1 MTAFDQVIT
10 LQNVNYNKEIMK
22 AQTHLV
28 SVLDST
34 TAQSR
39 ESVEINI
46 TSPIIEET
54 AKLAGNSVPSPLST
68 NSTIENADGDAF
80 NETTPTIIKVSAG
93 TVSPRINPIRLIGKD
108 VEQRDMRTPYR
119 ECSIFILC
127 NSFF

>member
-1 MTAFDQVIT
+1 
-10 LQNVNYNKEIMK
+10 MK

-28 SVLDST
+28 SVLAST
-34 TAQSR
+34 NAQSR

-108 VEQRDMRTPYR
+108 VERIAKKTSHC
-119 ECSIFILC
+119 E
-127 NSFF
+127 